1 MTLLTQCIGRGFQL
15 WFVLIAISSLV
26 FILKDCAVQ
35 LSAGTFPRC
44 GTFPCTRS
52 EFLADGFPDREAD
65 GVIISEN
72 NWIYFHTSRFWLMSS
87 KRENKKIW
95 SAELRTA
102 GCCCCCRC
110 CGRGRVI
117 LKASRAV
124 IVKSEDCNYFAWLAI
139 RLPGCNIVVM
149 NDVNYSKSSLMIV
162 AAITGH

>member
-1 MTLLTQCIGRGFQL
+1 
-15 WFVLIAISSLV
+15 
-26 FILKDCAVQ
+26 
-35 LSAGTFPRC
+35 
-44 GTFPCTRS
+44 
-52 EFLADGFPDREAD
+52 
-65 GVIISEN
+65 
-72 NWIYFHTSRFWLMSS
+72 MSS

-102 GCCCCCRC
+102 GCCC

-139 RLPGCNIVVM
+139 RLPGYSLVVM

>member
-1 MTLLTQCIGRGFQL
+1 
-15 WFVLIAISSLV
+15 
-26 FILKDCAVQ
+26 
-35 LSAGTFPRC
+35 
-44 GTFPCTRS
+44 
-52 EFLADGFPDREAD
+52 
-65 GVIISEN
+65 
-72 NWIYFHTSRFWLMSS
+72 MSS

-102 GCCCCCRC
+102 GRCCRRC
-110 CGRGRVI
+110 CGLGRVI

-139 RLPGCNIVVM
+139 RLPGRSLVLVVM